1 MTMQRQQPVSYDFK
15 RANKLSHLHMRSL
28 LRISEKVSRQLG
40 NQLTQ
45 KLDTYTS
52 GSPGTVQLKTYEEL
66 SQQLCPLA
74 VVIVCSFP
82 PLKGEFQLIVSNLLV
97 QGCTERLLGGD
108 DIPHEEKEL
117 TDIDKVLIRQLA
129 EEWLDLYADAISLIA
144 PLKAQFQEIN
154 LAHDYNFPVHQR
166 ERVMVLE
173 TKIQLGQLDGSMELI
188 LPSNALEE
196 LLPFLTTPEQ
206 QRPQT
211 EADMRARQLI
221 ESGIYETDLTVQA
234 VLGRCELD
242 VRDLL
247 ALQQGDVLRL
257 STSIDELIPVYVD
270 QKLLYKGQVGL
281 HRGKRAVQIVA
292 QEDHR

>member
-1 MTMQRQQPVSYDFK
+1 MQRQQPVSYDFK

-74 VVIVCSFP
+74 VVITCSFP
-82 PLKGEFQLIVSNLLV
+82 PLKGEFQLVVSNLLV

-108 DIPHEEKEL
+108 EVPQAEKEL

-129 EEWLDLYADAISLIA
+129 EEWLALYADAISVIA
-144 PLKAQFQEIN
+144 PLETQFQEIN

-173 TKIQLGQLDGSMELI
+173 TKIQLGQLEGSMELI
-188 LPSNALEE
+188 MPSNAMEE

-206 QRPQT
+206 QRPQS
-211 EADMRARQLI
+211 EADIRARQML

-257 STSIDELIPVYVD
+257 STAIDELIPVFVD
-270 QKLLYKGQVGL
+270 QKLLYRGQVGL
-281 HRGKRAVQIVA
+281 HRGKRAVQVVE
-292 QEDHR
+292 QEDRR

>member
-1 MTMQRQQPVSYDFK
+1 MQRQQPVSYDFK
-15 RANKLSHLHMRSL
+15 RANKLSHIHMRSL

-74 VVIVCSFP
+74 VVITCSFP
-82 PLKGEFQLIVSNLLV
+82 PLKGEFQLVVSNLLV

-108 DIPHEEKEL
+108 EVPQAEKEL

-129 EEWLDLYADAISLIA
+129 EEWLALYADAISVIA
-144 PLKAQFQEIN
+144 PLETQFQEIN

-173 TKIQLGQLDGSMELI
+173 TKIQLGQLEGSMELI
-188 LPSNALEE
+188 MPSNAMEE

-206 QRPQT
+206 QRPQS
-211 EADMRARQLI
+211 EADIRARQML

-257 STSIDELIPVYVD
+257 STAIDELIPVFVD
-270 QKLLYKGQVGL
+270 QKLLYRGQVGL
-281 HRGKRAVQIVA
+281 HRGKRAVQVVE
-292 QEDHR
+292 QEDRR

>member
-1 MTMQRQQPVSYDFK
+1 MTVQRQQPVSYDFK

-52 GSPGTVQLKTYEEL
+52 GSPGSVQLKTYEEL

-74 VVIVCSFP
+74 VVIICSFP

-108 DIPHEEKEL
+108 DVPHEEKEL

-129 EEWLDLYADAISLIA
+129 EEWLALYADAISLIA
-144 PLKAQFQEIN
+144 PLEGQFQEIN

-173 TKIQLGQLDGSMELI
+173 TKIQLGQLEGSMELI

-211 EADMRARQLI
+211 EADIRARQLL

-234 VLGRCELD
+234 ILGRCELD

-257 STSIDELIPVYVD
+257 STAIDELIPVYVD
-270 QKLLYKGQVGL
+270 QKLMYKGQVGL
-281 HRGKRAVQIVA
+281 HHGKRSVQVIE
-292 QEDHR
+292 QEDRR

>member
-1 MTMQRQQPVSYDFK
+1 MQRQQPVSYDFK

-45 KLDTYTS
+45 KLDTYTN
-52 GSPGTVQLKTYEEL
+52 GSPGTIQLKTYEDI

-74 VVIVCSFP
+74 VVIICSFP
-82 PLKGEFQLIVSNLLV
+82 PLKGEFQLVVSNLLV

-108 DIPHEEKEL
+108 EIPIEEKEL
-117 TDIDKVLIRQLA
+117 TEIDKVLIRQLA
-129 EEWLDLYADAISLIA
+129 EEWLALYADAIALIT

-166 ERVMVLE
+166 ERVMLVE
-173 TKIQLGQLDGSMELI
+173 TKIQLGQIEGSMELVV
-188 LPSNALEE
+188 PSSAIEE
-196 LLPFLTTPEQ
+196 LVPFLTAPEQ

-211 EADMRARQLI
+211 DADARARQLL
-221 ESGIYETDLTVQA
+221 ETGIYETDLTVQA

-257 STSIDELIPVYVD
+257 STAIDELIPVYVD

-281 HRGKRAVQIVA
+281 HRGKRAVQVVE
-292 QEDHR
+292 QEDRR

>member
-1 MTMQRQQPVSYDFK
+1 MQRQQPVSYDFK